1 MAPSQEKRADLRVKA
16 KAARPWERLIFQT
29 STSDAS
35 LFPSSKKDKR
45 AIKHSAFVN
54 KIERAS
60 SKSKKRRRPNK
71 KLFAT
76 LESLAD
82 ALPEMDNGQDQNKS
96 VVGQARV
103 HHKSL
108 KSRPGAMKR
117 KEKLEKTERERFG
130 MNLAQM
136 VGSTQAQAYGSNNS
150 AVGSRWAALKT
161 FVQST
166 AEKKAEFATT

>member
-1 MAPSQEKRADLRVKA
+1 MKA

-29 STSDAS
+29 STSDTS

-45 AIKHSAFVN
+45 TIKHSAFVN
-54 KIERAS
+54 KIEKAS
-60 SKSKKRRRPNK
+60 SKSKKQRRPSK

-82 ALPEMDNGQDQNKS
+82 ALPEMDNGQEQNES

-103 HHKSL
+103 RHKSL
-108 KSRPGAMKR
+108 NSRPGATKR

-136 VGSTQAQAYGSNNS
+136 VGSNGSNNS

-161 FVQST
+161 FVEST